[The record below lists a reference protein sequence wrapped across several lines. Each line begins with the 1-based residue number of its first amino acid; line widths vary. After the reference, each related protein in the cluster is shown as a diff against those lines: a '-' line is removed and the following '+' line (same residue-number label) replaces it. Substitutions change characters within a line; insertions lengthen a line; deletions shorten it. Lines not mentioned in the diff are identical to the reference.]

1 MNDSKNE
8 ISKENINQNNWT
20 PENTVSIVKCVVA
33 GAAVIDA
40 GICTYKL
47 ISDPVY
53 DVIIDNDHG
62 HFQALISANNQRS
75 EEKVSS

>member
-33 GAAVIDA
+33 GAAVIAA

-47 ISDPVY
+47 ISDP
-53 DVIIDNDHG
+53 II
-62 HFQALISANNQRS
+62 
-75 EEKVSS
+75 